1 MIGKMTR
8 LALAVGFALT
18 GVASPVQAEDNRLW
32 QAVFALGDPKRDQA
46 AESELRS
53 AGRPGVE
60 ILIQAART
68 GQESEVLKA
77 IGRAQGCIKARP
89 AFPGHAAQGPRP
101 AQGAA
106 ILATQL
112 IGQHPKLQNRLLV
125 SQIPVEQSLALH
137 SLLNSPERLLK
148 ALQQLDPPKHY
159 GPSHSLRSLQRCI
172 GLRQAKLQTDL
183 KQALSKRIG
192 VLLRKGSSGRIKKER
207 GGDCLAEE
215 LATGL
220 TTGQVRVI
228 SHGYGNGRVTVQL
241 LMPDRTRRQL
251 DEACALQVYERASQ
265 QGKAITGLLSTLIGK
280 SDNSDRRK
288 QAARLL
294 IADLPK
300 LDEEAR
306 NKLAAKLVNA
316 GFSVPHAVRIDPKA
330 SKGSPANAALH
341 QAAVRQGS
349 LDANAAIESL
359 LACSG
364 SYQEKQR
371 LALLGFAPQAEAAE
385 AARIASDQA
394 ARCPDTIPYAV
405 AALVRLQDPG
415 AAGLLESAW
424 TKGGSANQAIQRAI
438 LEKADRTVLTEVA
451 RLAKAGNEQAKRMRA
466 ILEVA
471 GRPLD

>member
-1 MIGKMTR
+1 MIGKMTW

-18 GVASPVQAEDNRLW
+18 GIAPCVQAEDNRLW
-32 QAVFALGDPKRDQA
+32 QAVFALGDPAGNQA

-53 AGRPGVE
+53 AGRPGIE
-60 ILIQAART
+60 ILILAART
-68 GQESEVLKA
+68 GQESEVLNA

-89 AFPGHAAQGPRP
+89 GFPGHAARGPRP
-101 AQGAA
+101 AQRAA
-106 ILATQL
+106 MLATQL
-112 IGQHPKLQNRLLV
+112 IGQHPKLQKRLLR
-125 SQIPVEQSLALH
+125 SQIPVELSLALH

-148 ALQQLDPPKHY
+148 VLQQMDLPKHH
-159 GPSHSLRSLQRCI
+159 GASHSLRSLQKCI
-172 GLRQAKLQTDL
+172 ASPQAKLQTDL
-183 KQALSKRIG
+183 KQALRKRIG
-192 VLLRKGSSGRIKKER
+192 VLRRKGSSGRIKKER
-207 GGDCLAEE
+207 GSDCLAEQ
-215 LATGL
+215 LASGL
-220 TTGQVRVI
+220 TTGQVHVN

-251 DEACALQVYERASQ
+251 DETCALLVYERASQ
-265 QGKAITGLLSTLIGK
+265 QGKAVTDLLSTLIAK

-300 LDEEAR
+300 LDEKAR

-316 GFSVPHAVRIDPKA
+316 GFSVPHAVRIDPK
-330 SKGSPANAALH
+330 SHKGSRANAEIH

-349 LDANAAIESL
+349 LDADAAIDSL

-394 ARCPDTIPYAV
+394 ARCPDTIPYAA

-415 AAGLLESAW
+415 AAGLLEAAW
-424 TKGGSANQAIQRAI
+424 SKGGSASKAIQRAI
-438 LEKADRTVLTEVA
+438 LEKGDRTVLTEVA
-451 RLAKAGNEQAKRMRA
+451 RLSKAGNKQAKRMLA
-466 ILEVA
+466 ILEIA